1 MIINNNINAIKANRF
16 LKINSIES
24 GKTAPQ
30 ISSGSRIPNGAEEA
44 LGGSLLGQARFL
56 MRAQKNTQDGVSF
69 IQTAEGYLEETINIL
84 QRIRELSV
92 QASNGIYN
100 NEDRLYMQTEVSSL
114 IYEIDRVASQAQFNT
129 LKIFT
134 GRFSNTVNA
143 SASMWIHIGANMDQR
158 KRIYISTMTANSL
171 GLKNVISISSMN
183 NANRTIGIID
193 NAVKIVMK
201 QRADLGAYQNRFEN
215 YTYAIMNTYENFTSS
230 GSKIMDTDMAEASI
244 IMAKG
249 SIKSQASLSIL
260 VQANNLNRNALNL
273 LN

>member
-16 LKINSIES
+16 LKINSIEA
-24 GKTAPQ
+24 GKIIPQ
-30 ISSGSRIPNGAEEA
+30 ISSGTRIANGAENA

-56 MRAQKNTQDGVSF
+56 TRAEKNTQDGISF

-100 NEDRLYMQTEVSSL
+100 NNDRLYIQTEVSSL
-114 IYEIDRVASQAQFNT
+114 IDEIDRVASQAQFNT
-129 LKIFT
+129 LQIFT
-134 GRFSNTVNA
+134 GRFSNTEKA

-158 KRIYISTMTANSL
+158 KRIYINTMTADSL
-171 GLKNVISISSMN
+171 GVKNNVTVSSAS
-183 NANRTIGIID
+183 NANRSIGIID
-193 NAVKIVMK
+193 NAIKTVMK

-215 YTYAIMNTYENFTSS
+215 YTNAVMNTYENFTSS
-230 GSKIMDTDMAEASI
+230 GSRIMDTDMAEASV

-249 SIKSQASLSIL
+249 SIKSQASLSVL